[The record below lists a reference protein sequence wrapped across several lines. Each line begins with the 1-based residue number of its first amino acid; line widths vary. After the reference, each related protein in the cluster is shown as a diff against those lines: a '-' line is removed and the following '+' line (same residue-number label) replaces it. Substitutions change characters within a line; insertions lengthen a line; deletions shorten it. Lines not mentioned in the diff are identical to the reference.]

1 MTTHCHIDDTYLIYT
16 YVMLRRIEKVDTE
29 GFFSSFG
36 GRFCIKLFPQ
46 IPLKMTFI
54 VMCNVLYTVQCTI
67 YCTLNLTEYIGL
79 PSAVKVTLH
88 SVQFINSNGAGA
100 AVEIN
105 KYYQCFSNPGS
116 RQEENLHCEHSKFL
130 PIILS

>member
-1 MTTHCHIDDTYLIYT
+1 
-16 YVMLRRIEKVDTE
+16 MLRRIEKVDTE

-105 KYYQCFSNPGS
+105 ISNRALETTLFVNIWHAKKAKGDFIVEICVTFSCTSINQLNP
-116 RQEENLHCEHSKFL
+116 
-130 PIILS
+130 